1 MKETILVVD
10 DDAEIIELMK
20 DFLEIENYNV
30 LTAFNGEQAL
40 SIVNKQEVD
49 CILLDVM
56 MPGESGFSICKKLR
70 DIKDVPILFLSAKE
84 DPTDKIRGLSVGGDD
99 YIVKT
104 ATPGEIVA
112 RIKAVR
118 RRSGQQK
125 PGHSFNGLTIDY
137 LSREVHIH
145 GRKVSL
151 TSKEFDLLSL
161 LSRHPHQVFKHDQI
175 IQFIWGEHYSDPH
188 TVRVFVARI
197 REKIEETPSRPRW
210 ILTVWGVGY
219 KFVEGA

>member
-56 MPGESGFSICKKLR
+56 MPGESGFTICKKVR
-70 DIKDVPILFLSAKE
+70 EVKDVPILFLSAKE

-125 PGHSFNGLTIDY
+125 PGNSFNGLTIDY
-137 LSREVHIH
+137 LSREVHKH

-161 LSRHPHQVFKHDQI
+161 LSRHPHQVFTHDQI
-175 IQFIWGEHYSDPH
+175 IQLIWGEHYSDPH
-188 TVRVFVARI
+188 TVRVFIARI
-197 REKIEETPSRPRW
+197 REKIEETPSQPRW

-219 KFVEGA
+219 KFAEGV

>member
-70 DIKDVPILFLSAKE
+70 DIKDVPILFLS
-84 DPTDKIRGLSVGGDD
+84 
-99 YIVKT
+99 
-104 ATPGEIVA
+104 
-112 RIKAVR
+112 
-118 RRSGQQK
+118 
-125 PGHSFNGLTIDY
+125 
-137 LSREVHIH
+137 
-145 GRKVSL
+145 
-151 TSKEFDLLSL
+151 
-161 LSRHPHQVFKHDQI
+161 
-175 IQFIWGEHYSDPH
+175 
-188 TVRVFVARI
+188 
-197 REKIEETPSRPRW
+197 
-210 ILTVWGVGY
+210 
-219 KFVEGA
+219 